1 MSIVI
6 SSSLDSII
14 SASISSGGPSNF
26 IYTSSA
32 VTLTDKA
39 QKTITLT
46 DRAIDPIIIQD

>member
-6 SSSLDSII
+6 TSSLDSIV

-26 IYTSSA
+26 IYNSPT

-39 QKTITLT
+39 IN
-46 DRAIDPIIIQD
+46 PIIIQD

>member
-6 SSSLDSII
+6 TSSLDSIV

-26 IYTSSA
+26 IYNSPT

-39 QKTITLT
+39 QKTITLS
-46 DRAIDPIIIQD
+46 DRAINQIIIQD

>member
-1 MSIVI
+1 MSILI
-6 SSSLDSII
+6 SSSLDSIV
-14 SASISSGGPSNF
+14 SALISSGESSNF
-26 IYTSSA
+26 IYTSRT